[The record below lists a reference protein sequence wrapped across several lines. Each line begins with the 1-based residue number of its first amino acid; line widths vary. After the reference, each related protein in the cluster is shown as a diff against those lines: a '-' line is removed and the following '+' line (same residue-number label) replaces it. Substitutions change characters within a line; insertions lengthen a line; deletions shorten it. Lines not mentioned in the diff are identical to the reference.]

1 MRAKVAR
8 ERSEYEKDFWT
19 DLRLKIRD
27 CHWQRIESGMT
38 SRGIPDV
45 NACRDG
51 VECWLELKVVQGR
64 QVKLR
69 PEQVAWLLLRTTRF
83 HGRAWI
89 VANDYYRERIL
100 VWSGRYADKVKQHG
114 IDAPVPVNIFP
125 KPVNWEA
132 LANLLFG

>member
-1 MRAKVAR
+1 
-8 ERSEYEKDFWT
+8 
-19 DLRLKIRD
+19 
-27 CHWQRIESGMT
+27 MT

-51 VECWLELKVVQGR
+51 VECWIELKVVQGR

-69 PEQVAWLLLRTTRF
+69 PEQVGWLLLRTTRF

-89 VANDYYRERIL
+89 VAEDHYRNRVL
-100 VWSGRYADKVKQHG
+100 VWNGRFAAEVKTDG

-125 KPVNWEA
+125 RPVNWEA